1 MLAAMKRRAFLA
13 LPAVAAA
20 GALRPAPI
28 WTAAAWARLNAEHG
42 QSIYSVTITKPDID
56 AFAAQIDRA
65 WGEAMRRRSPWQ
77 HYLDTT

>member
-1 MLAAMKRRAFLA
+1 VKRRAFLA

-20 GALRPAPI
+20 GALRREAPV

-42 QSIYSVTITKPDID
+42 QPIYSVTITKPDID

-77 HYLDTT
+77 DYLDTT